1 MTARLDGIT
10 AITFDFGNTLVP
22 VGRTALQRVVER
34 TADAIAERLPGI
46 DRGTVLTAWNE
57 ERDRQFREEVPQLR
71 EVDLGERMIRVF
83 ARVRGMPPP
92 RVEARWDQPRAAEL
106 ADLADVAW
114 AVDVYSRAFVAGM
127 AATPGVAALLGRL
140 AIDRDLAILSNWPL
154 ASTIDRFAE
163 AEGWTVHLRAI
174 IVSERVGTIKP
185 HPAMFAA
192 ARQALGNP
200 ESSAILH
207 VGDDWAADVVG
218 ANAAGWRTAWL
229 RSRPDDTPLPSSEQ
243 DGSVVPD
250 LELVSLGDLEACLAP
265 PPGLDRDPRRGGVP
279 AR

>member
-1 MTARLDGIT
+1 MSARLEGIA

-22 VGRTALQRVVER
+22 IGRTALQRVVER
-34 TADAIAERLPGI
+34 TADAIAERIPGI
-46 DRGTVLTAWNE
+46 DRGALLTAWGE

-71 EVDLGERMIRVF
+71 EVDLRERMIRVF
-83 ARVRGMPPP
+83 ARLKGMPPP
-92 RVEARWDQPRAAEL
+92 PAEGRWDQPRATEL
-106 ADLADVAW
+106 ADPGDVEW
-114 AVDVYSRAFVAGM
+114 AVDRYRGAFVAGLT
-127 AATPGVAALLGRL
+127 ATPGVAALLGRL

-154 ASTIDRFAE
+154 ASMIDRFAE
-163 AEGWTVHLRAI
+163 AEGWTAHLRAI

-200 ESSAILH
+200 EPAAILH

-218 ANAAGWRTAWL
+218 AKAAGWRTAWL
-229 RSRPDDTPLPSSEQ
+229 RSRPEDTPLPSSER
-243 DGSVVPD
+243 DWSVQAD
-250 LELVSLGDLEACLAP
+250 LELESLGDLEACLAAP
-265 PPGLDRDPRRGGVP
+265 STSDRDPRRGDGP